1 MSKKTICKSKRRIS
15 KKRSKKNLRR
25 RKVTQKTHGGLQKV
39 YVLVQPTALGVR
51 GEKEWSR
58 NIVVNAD
65 RPRVPKLTSRILMD
79 SDSSIDIDERIAEIV
94 GSIKDSD
101 KLIKPLHRKMI
112 TTEILSK

>member
-1 MSKKTICKSKRRIS
+1 MSKKTNLKSKSRKA
-15 KKRSKKNLRR
+15 KKRSKKNLRS
-25 RKVTQKTHGGLQKV
+25 RKVTKKTHGGLQKV

-58 NIVVNAD
+58 NIIVNAD
-65 RPRVPKLTSRILMD
+65 RPLVPKLTSRILID
-79 SDSSIDIDERIAEIV
+79 NDSSIDIDERIAEIV
-94 GSIKDSD
+94 ESIKDSD